1 MIQKNEESRNE
12 INYLRDDLRRISGL
26 YNPEKDEAIRE
37 FGQVRGQI
45 GDFLGDKVRQ
55 IESQIEE
62 KILKRID
69 NLERATTG

>member
-37 FGQVRGQI
+37 FGQVRG
-45 GDFLGDKVRQ
+45 
-55 IESQIEE
+55 
-62 KILKRID
+62 
-69 NLERATTG
+69 